1 MEEIFI
7 CTQHLEGMSYSDVLM
22 MPTYERRY
30 FLSLYTKQSIQRE
43 EKMEEL
49 RQKGQS
55 SGGKGERKTKISG
68 SQLKE
73 RFRSGDMP
81 LK

>member
-1 MEEIFI
+1 
-7 CTQHLEGMSYSDVLM
+7 M

-68 SQLKE
+68 EALKT
-73 RFRSGDMP
+73 RMKNGDLP
-81 LK
+81 LQ